1 MLVYFIK
8 VLAIQAIFF
17 GFYWFGLRH
26 NISHSLNRIYL
37 LSTLCVSVIIP
48 FIHHPLPDS
57 AQPVFEVT
65 MLEWIAVPLDA
76 KSIPDVTTPDMH
88 FPIWTILKWAYILAV
103 SFLVVRS
110 LFHLY
115 LLKKIKN
122 KSEFVSS
129 NWFSLFKT
137 SHVQPFS
144 FFSNVFIPKPLFGTS
159 AYDQI
164 LTHECEHVRQWH
176 SLDRLLVDFFVSLF
190 WFNPFIYLYRNA
202 LIEIHEF
209 QADASVIEHFGDP
222 IGYQEILFSQLQPA
236 FTSGLVSHFNFSTI
250 KKRIVMMNK
259 TRNVGYSQL
268 KYALTLPLLA
278 MVLFAFTSRE
288 AEQSAEKLVA
298 SIESID
304 RGPSVDGLMPIEQED
319 RLRPSILPLRTDG
332 KFKVTSTYGMRND
345 PVSDGK
351 KMHKGLDL
359 STAVGTEV
367 LATADGE
374 VIEVVSTPDGY
385 GNHIVIKHG
394 DMYQTKYAQLSE
406 FKVKGGDLV
415 KKGDVIGLSGNS
427 GQSTGPHLHYEVY
440 KNGEDVNPMDYIKNY
455 KFAVSKMI
463 NESVDQQ
470 ELKMRD
476 ARIAAEMAQ
485 VEAEKAKL
493 KSDELLAETIIA
505 REKALE
511 AVLAAEIEEEI
522 AVVARNVDL
531 DRKISVERVA
541 AVAAQE
547 VEIALKKEELT
558 KIKVELVKE
567 KLELTNEEERIRV
580 ELKEVV
586 VKEKEEKAK
595 AKEKVKNKEN

>member
-1 MLVYFIK
+1 
-8 VLAIQAIFF
+8 
-17 GFYWFGLRH
+17 
-26 NISHSLNRIYL
+26 
-37 LSTLCVSVIIP
+37 
-48 FIHHPLPDS
+48 
-57 AQPVFEVT
+57 
-65 MLEWIAVPLDA
+65 
-76 KSIPDVTTPDMH
+76 
-88 FPIWTILKWAYILAV
+88 
-103 SFLVVRS
+103 
-110 LFHLY
+110 
-115 LLKKIKN
+115 
-122 KSEFVSS
+122 
-129 NWFSLFKT
+129 
-137 SHVQPFS
+137 
-144 FFSNVFIPKPLFGTS
+144 
-159 AYDQI
+159 
-164 LTHECEHVRQWH
+164 
-176 SLDRLLVDFFVSLF
+176 
-190 WFNPFIYLYRNA
+190 
-202 LIEIHEF
+202 
-209 QADASVIEHFGDP
+209 
-222 IGYQEILFSQLQPA
+222 
-236 FTSGLVSHFNFSTI
+236 
-250 KKRIVMMNK
+250 
-259 TRNVGYSQL
+259 
-268 KYALTLPLLA
+268 
-278 MVLFAFTSRE
+278 
-288 AEQSAEKLVA
+288 
-298 SIESID
+298 
-304 RGPSVDGLMPIEQED
+304 
-319 RLRPSILPLRTDG
+319 LRPSILPLRTDG

-394 DMYQTKYAQLSE
+394 DMYQTKYAQLYE

-440 KNGEDVNPMDYIKNY
+440 ENGEDVNPMDYIKNY

-463 NESVDQQ
+463 NESVDQEASQ

-493 KSDELLAETIIA
+493 KSDELVAETKIA

-522 AVVARNVDL
+522 AIAARNVDL
-531 DRKISVERVA
+531 DRKIAVERVA
-541 AVAAQE
+541 AVVAAQE

-558 KIKVELVKE
+558 KIKVELAKE
-567 KLELTNEEERIRV
+567 KLKLESEEERIRV

-595 AKEKVKNKEN
+595 AKEKVKSKEN